1 MCEFRADLDATAP
14 EMAFDEEIAL
24 LQPLIRDGLVQIEG
38 RVVKATDAGRS
49 VVRVIAAVFDPHTR
63 ANTAR
68 FSKAV

>member
-14 EMAFDEEIAL
+14 DLAFDEEIAL
-24 LQPLIRDGLVQIEG
+24 LQPLIRDGLVRIEG
-38 RVVKATDAGRS
+38 RVVKATDAGHS

-63 ANTAR
+63 TDTAR